1 MLRLQRKYPN
11 NYIYKCLDDNV
22 DNIICYVKDFD
33 NPSLQW
39 KIALT
44 DEMVIPTI
52 KWFHKVMG
60 HPGQTRLNKTL
71 RQRYHHH
78 KLQYH
83 IERFRCKHC
92 QRHKLPG
99 KGYGLLPER
108 ELRIVPWEEV
118 TVNLVEPWH
127 IKIRGRE
134 VEFKALTCIDMDSN
148 LVELIQVDNKTSD
161 HVRDKFS

>member
-1 MLRLQRKYPN
+1 MEHPEQNLLNFDYIREQQQADKQLLRLHRKYPN

-71 RQRYHHH
+71 RQRYYHH
-78 KLQYH
+78 
-83 IERFRCKHC
+83 
-92 QRHKLPG
+92 
-99 KGYGLLPER
+99 
-108 ELRIVPWEEV
+108 
-118 TVNLVEPWH
+118 
-127 IKIRGRE
+127 
-134 VEFKALTCIDMDSN
+134 
-148 LVELIQVDNKTSD
+148 
-161 HVRDKFS
+161 